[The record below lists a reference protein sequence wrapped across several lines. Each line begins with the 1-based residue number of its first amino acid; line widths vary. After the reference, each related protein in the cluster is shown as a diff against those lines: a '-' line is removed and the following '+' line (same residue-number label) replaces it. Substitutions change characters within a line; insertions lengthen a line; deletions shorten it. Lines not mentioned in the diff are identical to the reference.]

1 MAVTAGP
8 LTEGGVLRK
17 WMAGGRWYALA
28 VALACALGAG
38 APAAI
43 AQGSFYREV
52 EKDGRIYVFNDM
64 RAYQQFEAGGEMGV
78 AITLL
83 SYGPNGETMVFD
95 TEEAIHLY
103 NFKHNRPGD
112 PRPQPTPAP
121 RPTVAWSN
129 GVTTITVPNLAQV
142 RINNRVQTRYTHEM
156 PDEAVTLPGTAA
168 AGDSRGSF
176 RIRRAKFKID
186 GWFYK
191 PYLLYEVQLNW
202 PAVTTTGNPGAI
214 LEDAHINWDVTRG
227 DKRLMVNFGQYKVP
241 FGQQEL
247 TSSGSQQ
254 FVDRALVSNQ
264 YARGR
269 DLGLQLWGVLGRDL
283 IEWRVGAFNGNGL
296 TRSTNDND
304 TFQWNARV
312 LIQPNRAVPLGNG
325 LGNSGPLFSEA
336 DFESTD
342 RPIWGVAF
350 NYEHNDFHRTTT
362 GVDLKDDVW
371 GVDGIFKFKRFSLT
385 GGAFFREREPEPAA
399 NGTVAKFDSD
409 GWFVQ
414 AGYLLNAARTWEV
427 AGRYGRFDPTS
438 LTGGND
444 QTEVRGGLNYYYN
457 RHALKV
463 QADFGQVENKANG
476 QKNNEVRLQTQF
488 LF

>member
-1 MAVTAGP
+1 MSL
-8 LTEGGVLRK
+8 LTVRK
-17 WMAGGRWYALA
+17 AL
-28 VALACALGAG
+28 VAAAALTLVAMFTTS
-38 APAAI
+38 AL

-52 EKDGRIYVFNDM
+52 EKDGRIYVFNNQ
-64 RAYQQFEAGGEMGV
+64 RAYKLYEEGGEMGV

-83 SYGPNGETMVFD
+83 GYGPNGETMVFD
-95 TEEAIHLY
+95 SEEAIHLY

-121 RPTVAWSN
+121 GPTVGWSN

-142 RINNRVQTRYTHEM
+142 RISNRVQLRYTHEM
-156 PDEAVTLPGTAA
+156 PDDAVTLPGTAA

-176 RIRRAKFKID
+176 RIRRAKFKVD

-191 PYLLYEVQLNW
+191 PYLLYELQLNW
-202 PAVTTTGNPGAI
+202 PAVTTANNPGAF
-214 LEDAHINWDVTRG
+214 LEDANINWDVTRG
-227 DKRLMVNFGQYKVP
+227 DKKLMVKFGQFKVP
-241 FGQQEL
+241 FGQQES

-254 FVDRALVSNQ
+254 LVDRALVSNQ
-264 YARGR
+264 YSRGR
-269 DLGLQLWGVLGRDL
+269 DLGLQLWGVLGRNL

-296 TRSTNDND
+296 TRTTNDND
-304 TFQWNARV
+304 TFQWNAKV

-325 LGNSGPLFSEA
+325 LGNSGALFSEA

-342 RPIWGVAF
+342 KPIWAVGLM
-350 NYEHNDFHRTTT
+350 YEHNDFHRTTT
-362 GVDLKDDVW
+362 AVDLKDDIW
-371 GVDGIFKFKRFSLT
+371 GVDGIFKLKRFSLT
-385 GGAFFREREPEPAA
+385 GAAYFREREPEPAA
-399 NGTVAKFDSD
+399 PGATVTKFDSD

-414 AGYLLNAARTWEV
+414 AGYLLNAARTWEI

-438 LTGGND
+438 LTANND
-444 QTEVRGGLNYYYN
+444 QTEIRGGISYYYN

-463 QADFGQVENKANG
+463 QADFGQVENKGNG
-476 QKNNEVRLQTQF
+476 QKNNEARLQTQF